1 MKVTIKN
8 KKGLEKDI
16 KIFVEKSVVS
26 KYINEKYEEVKKNVV
41 LKGFSPWKV
50 PKEILKKQ
58 FGEAIYGEV
67 LDKVLKETSEKAIK
81 ENDIK
86 PAGQPKIDLN
96 SYGEDK
102 DLEYTISITELPK
115 LDIKKIENIKFDEYN
130 VKIDDKETDK
140 RIQEIA
146 KSQKNY
152 KETDSKTKAA
162 AGDLIVFDY
171 KATINGNEFKGG
183 EGKNTQLILGKDLF
197 IKGFDKQLFGV
208 KKDDERKVEVNLP
221 ENYPEKEL
229 IKKKAT
235 FNCKVI
241 AVKKQHETKIDDD
254 FAKNLGAKDL
264 SDLKNLISK
273 QINEEFKK

>member
-41 LKGFSPWKV
+41 LKGFRPGKV

-81 ENDIK
+81 ENDNK

-115 LDIKKIENIKFDEYN
+115 IDIKKP
-130 VKIDDKETDK
+130 
-140 RIQEIA
+140 IA
-146 KSQKNY
+146 A
-152 KETDSKTKAA
+152 ELPIA
-162 AGDLIVFDY
+162 
-171 KATINGNEFKGG
+171 
-183 EGKNTQLILGKDLF
+183 LF
-197 IKGFDKQLFGV
+197 I
-208 KKDDERKVEVNLP
+208 E
-221 ENYPEKEL
+221 
-229 IKKKAT
+229 
-235 FNCKVI
+235 
-241 AVKKQHETKIDDD
+241 
-254 FAKNLGAKDL
+254 
-264 SDLKNLISK
+264 
-273 QINEEFKK
+273 